1 MKQSIIIPLRHL
13 QNHVSSFPLYIYNKT
28 YHSAHQLQLLTS
40 YKKSV
45 RNETNC
51 ILSCG
56 WYTSNEAILAEEKPE
71 KVQALTGFC
80 THASQILVMIT
91 SF

>member
-40 YKKSV
+40 DKSQF
-45 RNETNC
+45 EM
-51 ILSCG
+51 
-56 WYTSNEAILAEEKPE
+56 K
-71 KVQALTGFC
+71 
-80 THASQILVMIT
+80 QIA
-91 SF
+91 F